1 MSPRICFPMLIA
13 EQKRKESIS
22 EYIIF
27 MYQTE
32 DLIRAYNFD
41 LEEIYKYVIQHFPVE
56 DEKKTRIKAWYRK
69 VANQMKKE
77 SIDSS
82 GHLEELNQ
90 LAKQLSQ
97 FNLEL
102 LKSDQSYRKIFDQ
115 AKLHINR
122 NAALSKG
129 LVTNPIQICLNGIY
143 GLLLLRLNGKP
154 VDASTKQGVQA
165 FGDVLSYLSFKYQK
179 RNNGQ

>member
-1 MSPRICFPMLIA
+1 MLIA
-13 EQKRKESIS
+13 EKKRKESIT

-32 DLIRAYNFD
+32 DLIRAYNFNLD
-41 LEEIYKYVIQHFPVE
+41 EIYKYVIQHFPVE
-56 DEKKTRIKAWYRK
+56 EGMKTRIKAWYRK
-69 VANQMKKE
+69 VTNQMKKE
-77 SIDSS
+77 GIKKK
-82 GHLEELNQ
+82 GHLEELNK
-90 LAKQLSQ
+90 LARELSQ

-102 LKSDQSYRKIFDQ
+102 LKSDQAYRQIFDQ

-122 NAALSKG
+122 NAAQSNG
-129 LVTNPIQICLNGIY
+129 QVSNPVQICLNGIY

-154 VDASTKQGVQA
+154 VDEELKQGVMA

-179 RNNGQ
+179 RTNGHHG

>member
-1 MSPRICFPMLIA
+1 MLIA
-13 EQKRKESIS
+13 EKKRKESIS

-32 DLIRAYNFD
+32 DLIRAYNFE

-56 DEKKTRIKAWYRK
+56 DDKKTRIKAWYRK
-69 VANQMKKE
+69 IANQMKKE
-77 SIDSS
+77 GLEKK
-82 GHLEELNQ
+82 GHLEELNK
-90 LAKQLSQ
+90 LAQELSN

-102 LKSDQSYRKIFDQ
+102 LKSDQAYRKIFDQ

-122 NAALSKG
+122 SATQSNGSLS
-129 LVTNPIQICLNGIY
+129 NPVQICLNGIY

-154 VDASTKQGVQA
+154 VDDQIKQGALA

-179 RNNGQ
+179 RTNGH

>member
-1 MSPRICFPMLIA
+1 MLIA
-13 EQKRKESIS
+13 EKKRKESIS

-32 DLIRAYNFD
+32 DLIRAYNFE

-56 DEKKTRIKAWYRK
+56 DDKKTRIKAWYRK
-69 VANQMKKE
+69 IANQMKKE
-77 SIDSS
+77 GLEKS
-82 GHLEELNQ
+82 GHLEELNK
-90 LAKQLSQ
+90 LAQELSN

-102 LKSDQSYRKIFDQ
+102 LKSDQAYRKIFDQ

-122 NAALSKG
+122 SAAQSNGKLS
-129 LVTNPIQICLNGIY
+129 NPVQICLNGIY

-154 VDASTKQGVQA
+154 VDDSIKQGAHA

-179 RNNGQ
+179 RTNGH

>member
-1 MSPRICFPMLIA
+1 MLIA
-13 EQKRKESIS
+13 EKKRKESIS

-32 DLIRAYNFD
+32 DLIRAYNFE
-41 LEEIYKYVIQHFPVE
+41 LGEIYKYVIQHFPVE
-56 DEKKTRIKAWYRK
+56 DDKKTRIKAWYRK
-69 VANQMKKE
+69 IANQMKKE
-77 SIDSS
+77 GLEKS
-82 GHLEELNQ
+82 GHLEELNK
-90 LAKQLSQ
+90 LAQELSN

-102 LKSDQSYRKIFDQ
+102 LKSDQAYRKIFDQ

-122 NAALSKG
+122 NAAQSNGKLS
-129 LVTNPIQICLNGIY
+129 NPVQICLNGIY

-154 VDASTKQGVQA
+154 VDDTLKQGAHA

-179 RNNGQ
+179 RTNGH

>member
-1 MSPRICFPMLIA
+1 MLIA

-56 DEKKTRIKAWYRK
+56 EDMKTRIKAWYRK
-69 VANQMKKE
+69 TANQMKKE
-77 SIDSS
+77 SIEES
-82 GHLEELNQ
+82 GHLQELND
-90 LAKQLSQ
+90 LAIELAS

-102 LKSDQSYRKIFDQ
+102 LKSDQTYRKIFDQ

-122 NAALSKG
+122 NSALSNG
-129 LVTNPIQICLNGIY
+129 QLTNPIQICLNGIY
-143 GLLLLRLNGKP
+143 GLLILRLNGKP
-154 VDASTKQGVQA
+154 VDDQIKQGAQA

-179 RNNGQ
+179 RNKGH

>member
-1 MSPRICFPMLIA
+1 MLIA

-56 DEKKTRIKAWYRK
+56 DDMKTRIKAWYRK
-69 VANQMKKE
+69 TANQMKKE
-77 SIDSS
+77 SIEES
-82 GHLEELNQ
+82 GHLQELND
-90 LAKQLSQ
+90 LAIELSS

-102 LKSDQSYRKIFDQ
+102 LKSDQTYRKIFDQ

-122 NAALSKG
+122 SSALSNG
-129 LVTNPIQICLNGIY
+129 QLTNPIQICLNGIY
-143 GLLLLRLNGKP
+143 GLLILRLNGKP
-154 VDASTKQGVQA
+154 VDDQIKQGAQA

>member
-1 MSPRICFPMLIA
+1 MLIA

-32 DLIRAYNFD
+32 DLVRAYNFD
-41 LEEIYKYVIQHFPVE
+41 LGEIYKYVIQHFPVE
-56 DEKKTRIKAWYRK
+56 DNKKTRIRAWYRK

-77 SIDSS
+77 SLEKS
-82 GHLEELNQ
+82 GHLKELNK
-90 LAKQLSQ
+90 LAKELSQ

-122 NAALSKG
+122 HAALSNSQ
-129 LVTNPIQICLNGIY
+129 VTNPIQVCLNGIY
-143 GLLLLRLNGKP
+143 GLLILRLNGKP
-154 VDASTKQGVQA
+154 VDDSIKKGVRA

-179 RNNGQ
+179 RYNGH

>member
-1 MSPRICFPMLIA
+1 MLIA

-56 DEKKTRIKAWYRK
+56 DNKKTRIKAWYRK
-69 VANQMKKE
+69 IANQMKKE
-77 SIDSS
+77 SLDKT
-82 GHLEELNQ
+82 GHLEELNK
-90 LAKQLSQ
+90 LALELSQ

-122 NAALSKG
+122 NAALSNGK
-129 LVTNPIQICLNGIY
+129 VTNPIQICLNGIY
-143 GLLLLRLNGKP
+143 GLLILRLNGKP
-154 VDASTKQGVQA
+154 IDDSINQGVQA
-165 FGDVLSYLSFKYQK
+165 FGDVLSYLGYKYQK
-179 RNNGQ
+179 RNNGH

>member
-1 MSPRICFPMLIA
+1 MLIA
-13 EQKRKESIS
+13 EKKRKESIS

-41 LEEIYKYVIQHFPVE
+41 MGEIYKYVIQHFPVE

-69 VANQMKKE
+69 IANQMKKE
-77 SIDSS
+77 
-82 GHLEELNQ
+82 GLVKNGQHLEELNN
-90 LAKQLSQ
+90 LAKELSQ

-102 LKSDQSYRKIFDQ
+102 LKSDQAYRKIFDQ

-122 NAALSKG
+122 NAAQSNG
-129 LVTNPIQICLNGIY
+129 QISNPVQICLNGIY

-154 VDASTKQGVQA
+154 VDDTIKQGTLA
-165 FGDVLSYLSFKYQK
+165 FGDVLSYLSYKYQK
-179 RNNGQ
+179 RTNGH

>member
-1 MSPRICFPMLIA
+1 MLIA

-32 DLIRAYNFD
+32 DLIRAYNFE

-56 DEKKTRIKAWYRK
+56 DNMKTRIKAWYRK

-77 SIDSS
+77 GLEES
-82 GHLEELNQ
+82 GHLEELNN
-90 LAKQLSQ
+90 LAKELSQ

-122 NAALSKG
+122 NAAMSNG
-129 LVTNPIQICLNGIY
+129 QVSNPIQVCLNGIY
-143 GLLLLRLNGKP
+143 GLLILRLNGKP
-154 VDASTKQGVQA
+154 VDDNIKQGAQA

-179 RNNGQ
+179 RNNGH

>member
-1 MSPRICFPMLIA
+1 MLIA
-13 EQKRKESIS
+13 EKKRKENIS

-32 DLIRAYNFD
+32 DLIRAYNFELD
-41 LEEIYKYVIQHFPVE
+41 EIFKYVIQHFPVE

-69 VANQMKKE
+69 IANQMKKQGLE
-77 SIDSS
+77 KA

-90 LAKQLSQ
+90 LAQELSN

-102 LKSDQSYRKIFDQ
+102 LKSDQAYRKIFDQ
-115 AKLHINR
+115 AKLHIHR
-122 NAALSKG
+122 NAAKSNG
-129 LVTNPIQICLNGIY
+129 QISNPVQICLNGIY

-154 VDASTKQGVQA
+154 VDDELKQGAST

-179 RNNGQ
+179 RNNGH